1 MFKASDLG
9 GRVYMKKRLLFVVND
24 AAFFISHRLPIAL
37 SAQRNGYEVRI
48 ASMPGPAVAEINKH
62 GFSHYELPLTR
73 SGKNP
78 ISELW
83 VMFSIYRLFRR
94 WRPDLVHLVTIKPVI
109 YGNIAARLAGVHGV
123 VAAVSGLG
131 FVFMAAGLKA
141 SLVRTGVKW
150 LYRFA
155 FGKKNLRVIFQNPDD
170 RDVLLGMAALDP
182 RKVEMI
188 RGAGVDLTHYS
199 ALPEPAGRPV
209 VSLAARLLVD
219 KGVGEFIEAARLL
232 KQRGVDVRFCLIG
245 DTDPGNPSSLTS
257 NDLDALH
264 EEGLVELLGFRKDV
278 AQLFANSHIVV
289 LPSYREGLPKA
300 LVEAAACGRAVVTTD
315 VPGCRDAI
323 EPDVTGL
330 LVPVRD
336 PSALADAIQR
346 LIDDPKLR
354 QQMGR
359 AGRELAE
366 REFAIEKVVRQHL
379 DIYQELES
387 DA

>member
-1 MFKASDLG
+1 MS
-9 GRVYMKKRLLFVVND
+9 KRLLFVVND

-37 SAQRNGYEVRI
+37 SARRNGYEVRI
-48 ASMPGPAVAEINKH
+48 ASMAGPSVTEIIGH
-62 GFSHYELPLTR
+62 GFVHYELPLTR

-78 ISELW
+78 FSEML
-83 VMFSIYRLFRR
+83 VVVSIYRLFRR

-109 YGNIAARLAGVHGV
+109 YGSIAARLAGVRGV

-131 FVFMAAGLKA
+131 FVFMANGLKA
-141 SLVRTGVKW
+141 SLIRTGVQW

-170 RDVLLGMAALDP
+170 RDALLDMAALEP
-182 RKVEMI
+182 NKVEMI
-188 RGAGVDLTHYS
+188 RGAGVDLACYS
-199 ALPEPAGRPV
+199 VLPEPAGRPV

-219 KGVGEFIEAARLL
+219 KGVCEFIEAARLL
-232 KQRGVDVRFCLIG
+232 KRRAVDARFCLIG
-245 DTDPGNPSSLTS
+245 DADPGNPSSLGS
-257 NDLDALH
+257 ADLDAV
-264 EEGLVELLGFRKDV
+264 EKEGVVELLGFRKDI
-278 AQLFANSHIVV
+278 AELFASSHIVV
-289 LPSYREGLPKA
+289 LPSYREGLPKV

-323 EPDVTGL
+323 EPNVTGL

-336 PSALADAIQR
+336 SVALADAIQR
-346 LIDDPKLR
+346 LIDDPALR

-366 REFAIEKVVRQHL
+366 REFAIEKVVQQHL
-379 DIYQELES
+379 DIYRELETN
-387 DA
+387 A

>member
-1 MFKASDLG
+1 
-9 GRVYMKKRLLFVVND
+9 MKKRLLFVVND
-24 AAFFISHRLPIAL
+24 AAFFLSHRLPIAL
-37 SAQRNGYEVRI
+37 GAQCSGYEVCV
-48 ASMPGPAVAEINKH
+48 ASMPGPAVTEIKKH
-62 GFSHYELPLTR
+62 GFSHVELPLTR

-78 ISELW
+78 FSELF
-83 VMFSIYRLFRR
+83 VLFSIYRLFLN

-109 YGNIAARLAGVHGV
+109 YGNIAARLAGVRGV

-131 FVFMAAGLKA
+131 FVFMASGLKA

-170 RDVLLGMAALDP
+170 RDVLLAMAALDP

-188 RGAGVDLTHYS
+188 RGAGVDLAHYS
-199 ALPEPAGRPV
+199 ALREPDGKVV

-219 KGVGEFIEAARLL
+219 KGIGEFIEAARLL
-232 KQRGVDVRFCLIG
+232 KQRGVKARFCLIG
-245 DTDPGNPSSLTS
+245 DTDPGNPSSLTR

-264 EEGLVELLGFRKDV
+264 AEGLVELLGFRKDI
-278 AQLFANSHIVV
+278 AQLFVNSHIVV
-289 LPSYREGLPKA
+289 LPSYREGLPKV

-323 EPDVTGL
+323 EPDITGL

-336 PSALADAIQR
+336 PLALADAIQR
-346 LIDDPKLR
+346 LIDDPTLR

-366 REFAIEKVVRQHL
+366 REFAIEKVVRRHL
-379 DIYQELES
+379 DIYLELES
-387 DA
+387 GA